1 VSTLLVDSHP
11 ADFLGNAKGSQRDKP
26 VDRPPGSAYELPM
39 ITITDLEEL
48 RRQVAV
54 PHESGRTVAFV
65 PTMGFLHEGHL
76 SLVRRARR
84 LGAFTVVSVFVNP
97 SQFGPGE
104 DLERY
109 PRDLDRDAG
118 LLAGLGVDV
127 LFVPEVRDVYP
138 EGYGTWIEVED
149 ITQGLCGASRPVHF
163 RGVATVVVK
172 LLNMV
177 QPDVAYFGR
186 KDFQQLRVIENAVRD
201 LDMTVSIR
209 GCPTV
214 RDADGIALSSRNEYL
229 SDEERARA
237 RTIPSVLAE
246 AALRYA
252 AGTRQA
258 GAILEGLAGRLEGAT
273 DSVDYFGLYDPT
285 TLHPIDDGEQVPDG
299 PLLALAV
306 FVGRTRLIDNI
317 QLGIDDP
324 PDV

>member
-1 VSTLLVDSHP
+1 
-11 ADFLGNAKGSQRDKP
+11 
-26 VDRPPGSAYELPM
+26 M
-39 ITITDLEEL
+39 ITITDVDEL
-48 RRQVAV
+48 RRVVAV
-54 PHESGRTVAFV
+54 PHGEGRTVAFV
-65 PTMGFLHEGHL
+65 PTMGFLHDGHL

-104 DLERY
+104 DLESY

-118 LLAGLGVDV
+118 LLAGLDVDV
-127 LFVPEVRDVYP
+127 LFVPRARDVYP
-138 EGYGTWIEVED
+138 AGHGTWIEVED

-186 KDFQQLRVIENAVRD
+186 KDFQQLRVIEKAVRD
-201 LDMTVSIR
+201 LDMAVSIR

-214 RDADGIALSSRNEYL
+214 RDDDGIALSSRNEYL

-246 AALRYA
+246 AARRHA
-252 AGTRQA
+252 AGTRRA
-258 GAILEGLAGRLEGAT
+258 GAILEGLGERLEQAV
-273 DSVDYFGLYDPT
+273 DSVDYFGLYDAT
-285 TLHPIDDGEQVPDG
+285 TLLPVDDGDQIPDG
-299 PLLALAV
+299 PLVALAV
-306 FVGRTRLIDNI
+306 HVGRTRLIDNI
-317 QLGIDDP
+317 QLGVDDP

>member
-1 VSTLLVDSHP
+1 
-11 ADFLGNAKGSQRDKP
+11 
-26 VDRPPGSAYELPM
+26 M

-54 PHESGRTVAFV
+54 PHGAGRTVAFV
-65 PTMGFLHEGHL
+65 PTMGFLHDGHL

-84 LGAFTVVSVFVNP
+84 LGAFSVVSVFVNP

-109 PRDLDRDAG
+109 PRDLERDAA
-118 LLAGLGVDV
+118 LLAGLDVDI
-127 LFVPEVRDVYP
+127 LFVPEARDVYP
-138 EGYGTWIEVED
+138 EDFGTWVGVD
-149 ITQGLCGASRPVHF
+149 DVTQGLCGASRPVHF

-186 KDFQQLRVIENAVRD
+186 KDFQQLRVIEKAVRD
-201 LDMTVSIR
+201 LNMMVSIK

-214 RDADGIALSSRNEYL
+214 RDADGMALSSRNAYL
-229 SDEERARA
+229 TDEERARA

-246 AALRYA
+246 AARRHA
-252 AGTRQA
+252 QGTRQA
-258 GAILEGLAGRLEGAT
+258 GEILEGLPGRLEEAA
-273 DSVDYFGLYDPT
+273 DSVDYFGLYDAT
-285 TLHPIDDGEQVPDG
+285 TLQPVDDKDRVPDE

-306 FVGRTRLIDNI
+306 HVGRTRLIDNI
-317 QLGIDDP
+317 QLGVDDP